1 VREVVPAVTEDRALG
16 PDVERLALA
25 LLHDDALLRRVRDA
39 VAHGAEIH
47 A

>member
-1 VREVVPAVTEDRALG
+1 VTEDRALG

-25 LLHDDALLRRVRDA
+25 LLHGVLTRRVRDA
-39 VAHGAEIH
+39 VAGGAEIH